1 MSFSFKPEMT
11 VISNDLQIMFNNAGF
26 LLLFDLSS

>member
-1 MSFSFKPEMT
+1 MRFSFKPEMT

-26 LLLFDLSS
+26 FATI